1 MSGMKCLEM
10 GEKCMSDKQYHIKGW
25 FPAFLVCA
33 FMILGVPVIINLIY
47 WPEIGV
53 WTIAN
58 DP

>member
-1 MSGMKCLEM
+1 M

-25 FPAFLVCA
+25 FPAFLVCT
-33 FMILGVPVIINLIY
+33 FIILGVPVIINLIY